1 MQMKSVEGLKAY
13 ITKEGKIAL
22 EQNSIEFGERVY
34 VYLTLEQ
41 FNSLESWVFK
51 NKDEIESIWNGG
63 VEDGLES

>member
-1 MQMKSVEGLKAY
+1 MQMKSVEGLEVY

-22 EQNSIEFGERVY
+22 EQHSFEFGERVY

-51 NKDEIESIWNGG
+51 NKDEIEAMWNGG
-63 VEDGLES
+63 VEDDLES